1 MIPTYRI
8 AIKEGKQTKYQAIAQ
23 CRHHVFLFI
32 TFWTNEKIYAGNKL
46 LDLVREN
53 KSDWDKR
60 FGNPELVNLCKS
72 EL

>member
-1 MIPTYRI
+1 MSHVYRI
-8 AIKEGKQTKYQAIAQ
+8 AIMNGKESKYKAIAQ
-23 CRHHVFLFI
+23 CKHHILLFI
-32 TFWTNEKIYAGNKL
+32 TFWTNERTYYGNKL

-60 FGNPELVNLCKS
+60 FGTPELVNLCKS